1 MRLSE
6 ADGRPVISR
15 ASAETVGELKHVV
28 VDVGAR
34 RIASLHVAGGR
45 RHPRM
50 VDWSSIVGFGPDGIV
65 VEDEDA
71 TRPPA
76 SDRETAVASGKLD
89 LDGRLILSDGGD
101 SLGALTD
108 VLFDEASGSLTA
120 LVAADAEHPAERL
133 VAIGPYCVIL
143 RAEPDAPGVS
153 AEA

>member
-1 MRLSE
+1 MRLTE

-101 SLGALTD
+101 SLGTLTD
-108 VLFDEASGSLTA
+108 LIFDEATGSLTG
-120 LVAADAEHPAERL
+120 LVAGDTEHAAERL
-133 VAIGPYCVIL
+133 MAIGPYSVIL
-143 RAEPDAPGVS
+143 RADPEGS
-153 AEA
+153 AQA